1 MLNPTQKPI
10 IYDGL
15 TLMTQR
21 LRHQLPDI
29 FMRDVRQA
37 KRLARD
43 RVGEGFRG
51 TAYDADLHYRPFVR
65 LMMQELQQRLLG
77 NRDILKKVP
86 ACEVLFSIISR
97 LQMARVAPADE
108 QVAGNLDNRGRQ
120 RHELLRSGC
129 RVDVTNGE
137 LASELGIGSASV
149 ERAIRALKQAEII
162 VHWGRGWLELD
173 ADLVWCGDESARQA
187 YADVQQAHPEHPT
200 LGFSIVDTRRETNS
214 SEDDIE

>member
-1 MLNPTQKPI
+1 MI
-10 IYDGL
+10 
-15 TLMTQR
+15 QR

-51 TAYDADLHYRPFVR
+51 TAYDADLRYPSFAR
-65 LMMQELQQRLLG
+65 LMMQELQQRLLD
-77 NRDILKKVP
+77 NRDTLRKVP
-86 ACEVLFSIISR
+86 AYEVLFSIISR
-97 LQMARVAPADE
+97 LQMAEATPADE
-108 QVAGNLDNRGRQ
+108 QVAGNLDTHGRQ

-129 RVDVTNGE
+129 RVDVTNSE
-137 LASELGIGSASV
+137 LANELGIGSASV

-187 YADVQQAHPEHPT
+187 YADVQQVHPEHPT
-200 LGFSIVDTRRETNS
+200 LGFSVVDSRQEKS
-214 SEDDIE
+214 SSTEP